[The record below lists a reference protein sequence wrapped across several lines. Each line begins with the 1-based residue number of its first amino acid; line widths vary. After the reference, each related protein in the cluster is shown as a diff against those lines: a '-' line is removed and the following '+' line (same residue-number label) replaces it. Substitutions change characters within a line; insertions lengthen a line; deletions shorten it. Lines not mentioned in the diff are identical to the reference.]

1 MSQSH
6 DSYENI
12 DSEAESDSLNRMSP
26 SLSLVSDLLRNW
38 LKKTNSTQISGFIMG
53 VNHSKVSCYTVPHV
67 LFSTFE
73 TAGKLAPCIRRTS
86 LRT

>member
-38 LKKTNSTQISGFIMG
+38 LKKTNLDSNFWFHNGRKSQ
-53 VNHSKVSCYTVPHV
+53 
-67 LFSTFE
+67 
-73 TAGKLAPCIRRTS
+73 
-86 LRT
+86 